1 MPVAVSSVHHPCVDL
16 LLRIVTYLVGL
27 FAANFINFST
37 DLWGSLNKENAIE
50 TAYGFKSLRWDPL
63 LVCSESIQSL
73 RGMGIFALGDIKH
86 LEAARGSTYST
97 FVI

>member
-1 MPVAVSSVHHPCVDL
+1 MPVAVSSIYHPCLDL

-50 TAYGFKSLRWDPL
+50 TAYGFKSLKWDPL
-63 LVCSESIQSL
+63 LVCFEIIAKPERHGNL
-73 RGMGIFALGDIKH
+73 CFG
-86 LEAARGSTYST
+86 
-97 FVI
+97 